1 MLSKA
6 PGSYTFWERKQ
17 CLSFGCSVRNCPRYW
32 AQILVPIHFV
42 IESPLQNQT
51 DKFHSP
57 FNITLYKYFKMTV
70 CILLPHLIFFFFLTK
85 CLGLLNG
92 SFCVLYSRSFMI
104 LVPLKL
110 QLQFAN
116 VPIKV
121 QCLKSDMY
129 SACTTIIS
137 MFFIGLGGKINL
149 QAPMLL
155 QLPYTTIFW
164 WGRFFSCFILQ
175 REEN

>member
-1 MLSKA
+1 
-6 PGSYTFWERKQ
+6 
-17 CLSFGCSVRNCPRYW
+17 
-32 AQILVPIHFV
+32 
-42 IESPLQNQT
+42 
-51 DKFHSP
+51 
-57 FNITLYKYFKMTV
+57 MTV
-70 CILLPHLIFFFFLTK
+70 CILLPHLIFFFLTK

-137 MFFIGLGGKINL
+137 MFFIGLGGNKFAGPNVVTVALYNNL
-149 QAPMLL
+149 LM
-155 QLPYTTIFW
+155 
-164 WGRFFSCFILQ
+164 R
-175 REEN
+175 

>member
-1 MLSKA
+1 
-6 PGSYTFWERKQ
+6 
-17 CLSFGCSVRNCPRYW
+17 
-32 AQILVPIHFV
+32 
-42 IESPLQNQT
+42 
-51 DKFHSP
+51 
-57 FNITLYKYFKMTV
+57 MTV

-149 QAPMLL
+149 QAPMFYSCLIQQSTDEVGFSL
-155 QLPYTTIFW
+155 VSFYRGREIED
-164 WGRFFSCFILQ
+164 WGNSVSCPKPCS
-175 REEN
+175 